1 MTEDRHQLIYDK
13 LAEIEG
19 ILGDMYLDKFEQY
32 NARYRGST
40 SSYYMN
46 KEVYKEKHRRA
57 EALVVELMKLNQKVE
72 YSNICNS

>member
-19 ILGDMYLDKFEQY
+19 ILGDMYLDKFGQY
-32 NARYRGST
+32 T
-40 SSYYMN
+40 SYYMN
-46 KEVYKEKHRRA
+46 EEVYKEKHRRA
-57 EALVVELMKLNQKVE
+57 EALIVELMKLNQKVE